1 MTIGIDV
8 SQLAYRNTGVANY
21 LKSLLN
27 ALVNED
33 NDVRYIFFFSSLR
46 GQLDVSD
53 LPKGP
58 NITLKKFPFP
68 PALLALIW
76 NRLHILPIDLFIGKV
91 DLFLTSDWTEPPLR
105 NGKKAT
111 ILYDLIVYKNPNES
125 ADLIVQNQKRK
136 LQWVKKES
144 DLVFCISEA
153 TKNDAQEVLGIHPD
167 KMHVIY
173 PGI

>member
-1 MTIGIDV
+1 MTIGVDV

-21 LKSLLN
+21 LKN
-27 ALVNED
+27 LVHELVIEG
-33 NDVRYIFFFSSLR
+33 NDVKFIFFFSSLR
-46 GQLDVSD
+46 GQLDAAD

-76 NRLHILPIDLFIGKV
+76 NMLHILPIDMLIGKV

-105 NGKKAT
+105 SGKKAT

-167 KMHVIY
+167 KMKVIY